1 MLYRLSVGSAP
12 VAHPGIGAA
21 LRRAWMG
28 ARDAVRAFV
37 ARDRQR
43 RQAAAFRDELRDL
56 DDHTL
61 RDLGFHR
68 SEIESVAAE
77 ATGAAETTRARAW
90 LMSQP

>member
-1 MLYRLSVGSAP
+1 MLYRLSVGTAP
-12 VAHPGIGAA
+12 ATHPGIGAA
-21 LRRAWMG
+21 LRRAWISAG
-28 ARDAVRAFV
+28 DAVRAFV
-37 ARDRQR
+37 ARRRRR

-77 ATGAAETTRARAW
+77 ATGLVETTRAQAW
-90 LMSQP
+90 LTSQP